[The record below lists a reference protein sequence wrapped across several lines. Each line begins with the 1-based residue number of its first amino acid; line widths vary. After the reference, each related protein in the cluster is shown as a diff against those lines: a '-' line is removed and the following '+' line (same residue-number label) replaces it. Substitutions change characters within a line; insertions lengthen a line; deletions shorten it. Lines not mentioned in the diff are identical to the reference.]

1 MVHEQLAN
9 ENLNEKELII
19 KRGIDMGLFVVDSE
33 REAETINNTKEEEIR
48 IILCFVLEQLEK
60 NNIKL

>member
-1 MVHEQLAN
+1 MIHEQLAD

-19 KRGIDMGLFVVDSE
+19 KKGINMGLFVVDSE
-33 REAETINNTKEEEIR
+33 KESAVNNTKEEEIR

-60 NNIKL
+60 NNIQL

>member
-1 MVHEQLAN
+1 MIHKQLAD

-19 KRGIDMGLFVVDSE
+19 KKGINMGLFVVDSE
-33 REAETINNTKEEEIR
+33 KESAVNNTKEEEIR

-60 NNIKL
+60 NNIQL

>member
-1 MVHEQLAN
+1 MIHEQLAD

-33 REAETINNTKEEEIR
+33 KESADINNTKEEEIR
-48 IILCFVLEQLEK
+48 IILCFVLEELEK
-60 NNIKL
+60 NNIQL

>member
-1 MVHEQLAN
+1 MIHEQLAD

-19 KRGIDMGLFVVDSE
+19 KRGINMGLFVVDSE
-33 REAETINNTKEEEIR
+33 KESADINNTKEEEIR

-60 NNIKL
+60 NNIQL